1 MEPYSGYYYNNI
13 NYLSSLKIPYQPNGL
28 GKVNLKQKENI
39 LSANSIGLKLT
50 DGNVEQGLVVASF
63 NSNASDKF
71 NDYDYLAPPDN
82 FQSRSINIINSKLVK
97 SWDKFLTETRKE
109 IGLGQQ
115 FDIKIKNLRESGINL
130 CAEGMNNFPGYEVYL
145 VDMHLNKFYDMSV
158 SNIIRIPG
166 KISDND
172 YKLLIGTS
180 DYIRNEKLSL
190 APKEFCL
197 YQNYPNPFNPTTTI
211 SYSLISNSS
220 VKIVIHNS
228 LGELVKELVNGNQD
242 LGYHEVQLDAS
253 KLASGV
259 YFYTIQI
266 NSVEGKQNFRQTK
279 KMILLK

>member
-1 MEPYSGYYYNNI
+1 
-13 NYLSSLKIPYQPNGL
+13 
-28 GKVNLKQKENI
+28 
-39 LSANSIGLKLT
+39 
-50 DGNVEQGLVVASF
+50 
-63 NSNASDKF
+63 
-71 NDYDYLAPPDN
+71 
-82 FQSRSINIINSKLVK
+82 
-97 SWDKFLTETRKE
+97 
-109 IGLGQQ
+109 
-115 FDIKIKNLRESGINL
+115 
-130 CAEGMNNFPGYEVYL
+130 MNNFPGYEVYL